1 MTFQS
6 LALSEADPIKYPI
19 CGRSQKGISVA
30 HYSQVSFG
38 LSLDVFIQR
47 SLGTSSEIS
56 EDPDSRNLEQ
66 ISQDIR
72 ICV

>member
-1 MTFQS
+1 MTFKS

-19 CGRSQKGISVA
+19 CGRSQKCINVA

-47 SLGTSSEIS
+47 PL
-56 EDPDSRNLEQ
+56 
-66 ISQDIR
+66 
-72 ICV
+72 